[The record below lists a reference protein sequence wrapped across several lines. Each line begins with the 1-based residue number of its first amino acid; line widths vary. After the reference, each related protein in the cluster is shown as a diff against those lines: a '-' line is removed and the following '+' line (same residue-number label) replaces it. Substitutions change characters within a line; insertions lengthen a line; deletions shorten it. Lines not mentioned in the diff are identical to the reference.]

1 MGGYTMFSNWE
12 AKYRKD
18 VNSPQIDRFNSN
30 FLKTQYDFLFSFL
43 AALQQMEF
51 QTKDQFQVPVT
62 T

>member
-1 MGGYTMFSNWE
+1 MFSNWE
-12 AKYRKD
+12 AKYHKD

-30 FLKTQYDFLFSFL
+30 FLKTQYDFPLSFL

-51 QTKDQFQVPVT
+51 QTKDQFRAPVT

>member
-12 AKYRKD
+12 AKYHKD

-51 QTKDQFQVPVT
+51 QTKDQFQVPGT